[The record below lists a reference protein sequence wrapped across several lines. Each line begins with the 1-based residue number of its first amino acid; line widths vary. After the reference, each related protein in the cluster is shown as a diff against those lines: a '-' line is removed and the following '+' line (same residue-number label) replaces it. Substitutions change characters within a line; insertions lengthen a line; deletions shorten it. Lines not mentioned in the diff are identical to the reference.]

1 MKIRMCGWCVWI
13 AAALLPWPAFAQVA
27 DTLLVNG
34 KIITQ
39 DARGSIRQALAVRDG
54 RIAAVGS
61 SAEIRKLAGR
71 GTRVID
77 LAGRTVIPGMID
89 SHLHGIRAGQTFG
102 TEVNWIGAGSIDE
115 ALARIRGAARS
126 KPAGQWIIVA
136 GGWTEQQFRE
146 KRRPTQA
153 ELMAAAPNHPV
164 YIQLFYQWILLN
176 PQGLKA
182 LNIASDA
189 DLTLGAK
196 LERDAAGNPTG
207 GIVGGAFAIS
217 AVFDRLPQPTLEQ
230 QADGSRKFFRELN
243 RLGLTG
249 FADPGG
255 RNVYAKDYQAL
266 HRVWQEKKL
275 TVRIAYSLFSQNAGR
290 ELEEMQSLT
299 QMLPMG
305 MGDDMLRFIGIGEA
319 VTLGMYNNDKPTE
332 KDKEEFYRAAKWAA
346 EKRMSLQIHWENDR
360 SVGEALSVFE
370 LLNREIPITGLR
382 WFIAHLNNASE
393 PTLRRMKDLGIGWAV
408 QNATYYSADRYLK
421 SEGPEGLRRTP
432 PLKTGLALGVNMG
445 MGTDAHRVA
454 SYNPMVALR
463 WLVDGESVWGMPTRG
478 PEQLLSR
485 EEALRLYTL
494 GSAWFVQDD
503 ARRGSLVPGKFADL
517 AVLSRD
523 YLTVPVEQ
531 ISELESVL
539 TMVGGRVVYAGP
551 RFTKFED

>member
-1 MKIRMCGWCVWI
+1 MKPRRTGWI
-13 AAALLPWPAFAQVA
+13 TASLLALPCMVFAQGA
-27 DTLLVNG
+27 DTLLING
-34 KIITQ
+34 KIVTQ
-39 DARGSIRQALAVRDG
+39 DSKNSVRQALAVRDG
-54 RIAAVGS
+54 KVAAVGS
-61 SAEIRKLAGR
+61 SQEIRKLAGR

-77 LAGRTVIPGMID
+77 LGGRTVIPGMID

-102 TEVNWIGAGSIDE
+102 TEVNWIGATSIDE

-126 KPAGQWIIVA
+126 KAPGEWIIVA

-153 ELMAAAPNHPV
+153 ELIAAAPNNPA
-164 YIQLFYQWILLN
+164 YIQLFYQWALLN
-176 PQGLKA
+176 PLGLKA
-182 LNIASDA
+182 LNISSDA

-196 LERDAAGNPTG
+196 LERDATGNLTG
-207 GIVGGAFAIS
+207 GIVGSAFAIS

-255 RNVYAKDYQAL
+255 RNLYAKDYQAL
-266 HRVWQEKKL
+266 YRVWQEKKL
-275 TVRIAYSLFSQNAGR
+275 TVRIAYSIFSQNAGR

-299 QMLPMG
+299 QLLPMG

-332 KDKEEFYRAAKWAA
+332 KDREEFYRAAKWAA
-346 EKRMSLQIHWENDR
+346 ERKYSLQIHWENDA
-360 SVGEALSVFE
+360 SVGQALSVFE
-370 LLNREIPITGLR
+370 RLNKEIPITGLR

-408 QNATYYSADRYLK
+408 QDATYYSADRYLK
-421 SEGPEGLRRTP
+421 AEGIEGLRRTP
-432 PLKTGLALGVNMG
+432 PIKTGLKVGVNIG

-454 SYNPMVALR
+454 SYNPMVGLR
-463 WLVDGESVWGMPTRG
+463 WLIDGKSVWGMATRG

-503 ARRGSLVPGKFADL
+503 ARRGSLAPGKLADL

-523 YLTVPVEQ
+523 YLTVPVDQ

-539 TMVGGRVVYAGP
+539 TMVGGKVVFASG
-551 RFTKFED
+551 RFAKLEN

>member
-1 MKIRMCGWCVWI
+1 MKHLLIRWI
-13 AAALLPWPAFAQVA
+13 AATLLALPCLAAAQRA

-34 KIITQ
+34 KVVTL
-39 DARGSIRQALAVRDG
+39 DARNSVRQALAVRDG
-54 RIAAVGS
+54 RIAATGS
-61 SAEIRKLAGR
+61 NEEIRKLAGR

-77 LAGRTVIPGMID
+77 LGGRTVIPGMID

-102 TEVNWIGAGSIDE
+102 TEVNWIGAASIDE

-126 KPAGQWIIVA
+126 KPAGQWIVVA
-136 GGWTEQQFRE
+136 GGWTEQQFKE

-153 ELMAAAPNHPV
+153 ELIAAAPNHPV
-164 YIQLFYQWILLN
+164 YIQLFYQWVLLN
-176 PQGLKA
+176 PPGLKA
-182 LNIASDA
+182 LNISSDA

-196 LERDAAGNPTG
+196 LERDAAGNLTG

-217 AVFDRLPQPTLEQ
+217 AVFDRLPQPTLDQ
-230 QADGSRKFFRELN
+230 QAEGSRKFFRELN

-249 FADPGG
+249 FADAGG
-255 RNVYAKDYQAL
+255 RNLYAKDYQAVF
-266 HRVWQEKKL
+266 RVWQDKKL
-275 TVRIAYSLFSQNAGR
+275 TVRIAYSFFPQKAGT
-290 ELEEMQSLT
+290 ELEEFQALT
-299 QMLPMG
+299 QLMPMG
-305 MGDDMLRFIGIGEA
+305 LGDDLLRFNGIGEL
-319 VTLGMYNNDKPTE
+319 VTLGMYNNDKPTD

-346 EKRMSLQIHWENDR
+346 ERRMALQIHWENDS

-370 LLNREIPITGLR
+370 RLNKEVPITALR
-382 WFIAHLNNASE
+382 WFIAHLNNVTE
-393 PTLRRMKDLGIGWAV
+393 KNLQRMKDLGIGWAM
-408 QNATYYSADRYLK
+408 QDATYYSADRYLK
-421 SEGPEGLRRTP
+421 AEGAEGLRRTP
-432 PLKTGLALGVNMG
+432 PIKTGMKMGVNIG

-463 WLVDGESVWGMPTRG
+463 WLIDGKSVAGMATRG

-494 GSAWFVQDD
+494 GSAWFVQDE

-539 TMVGGRVVYAGP
+539 TMVGGKVVYAGP
-551 RFTKFED
+551 RFSKFEN

>member
-1 MKIRMCGWCVWI
+1 MKQGLSDWI
-13 AAALLPWPAFAQVA
+13 AASLLVLPCLVFAQGA
-27 DTLLVNG
+27 DTLLTNG
-34 KIITQ
+34 KILTQ
-39 DARGSIRQALAVRDG
+39 DANNSVRQALAVRDG
-54 RIAAVGS
+54 KIVATGTTAQISR
-61 SAEIRKLAGR
+61 LAGR

-77 LAGRTVIPGMID
+77 LGGRTVIPGMID

-102 TEVNWIGAGSIDE
+102 TEVNWIGAASIDE
-115 ALARIRGAARS
+115 ALARLRGAARS

-136 GGWTEQQFRE
+136 GGWTEQQFGE

-153 ELMAAAPNHPV
+153 ELIAAAPNNPV
-164 YIQLFYQWILLN
+164 YIQLFYQWALLN
-176 PQGLKA
+176 PLALKA
-182 LNIASDA
+182 LNISSDA

-196 LERDAAGNPTG
+196 LERDTSGNPSG
-207 GIVGGAFAIS
+207 GIVGSAFAIS

-230 QADGSRKFFRELN
+230 QAEGSAKFFRELN

-266 HRVWQEKKL
+266 FRVWQEKKL
-275 TVRIAYSLFSQNAGR
+275 SVRIAYSIFSQNAGR
-290 ELEEMQSLT
+290 ELEEFQALT
-299 QMLPMG
+299 QLLPMG

-332 KDKEEFYRAAKWAA
+332 KDREEFYRAAKWAA
-346 EKRMSLQIHWENDR
+346 EKRLSLQIHWENDR

-370 LLNREIPITGLR
+370 RLNKEIPITGLR

-393 PTLRRMKDLGIGWAV
+393 ANLRRMKDLGIGWAV
-408 QNATYYSADRYLK
+408 QNSTYYSAERYLK
-421 SEGPEGLRRTP
+421 TEGAEGLRRTP
-432 PLKTGLALGVNMG
+432 PVKTGMNVGVNIG

-463 WLVDGESVWGMPTRG
+463 WLVDGKSVSGMATRG
-478 PEQLLSR
+478 AEQLLSR

-503 ARRGSLVPGKFADL
+503 TRRGSLAPGKLADL

-539 TMVGGRVVYAGP
+539 TMVGGKVVYANQ
-551 RFTKFED
+551 RFAKFEN

>member
-1 MKIRMCGWCVWI
+1 MRFKNSAGSML
-13 AAALLPWPAFAQVA
+13 ALTLMLPALVLAQA
-27 DTLLVNG
+27 DVILQNG
-34 KIITQ
+34 KIVTLDQ
-39 DARGSIRQALAVRDG
+39 KNSIRQAMAVRDG
-54 RIAAVGS
+54 KIAAVGS
-61 SAEIRKLAGR
+61 NEEVKKLAGR

-77 LAGRTVIPGMID
+77 LGGRTVIPGMID

-102 TEVNWIGAGSIDE
+102 TEVNWIGATSIE
-115 ALARIRGAARS
+115 EGLARIRGAARS
-126 KPAGQWIIVA
+126 KRAGEWIIVA
-136 GGWTEQQFRE
+136 GGWTEQQFKE

-153 ELMAAAPNHPV
+153 ELIAAAPENPV
-164 YIQLFYQWILLN
+164 YIQLFYQWVLLN
-176 PQGLKA
+176 PLGLKA
-182 LNIASDA
+182 LNITNDA
-189 DLTLGAK
+189 DLTLGGK
-196 LERDAAGNPTG
+196 LERDAAGNLSG
-207 GIVGGAFAIS
+207 GIVGSAFAIS

-230 QADGSRKFFRELN
+230 QAEGSRKFFRELN

-266 HRVWQEKKL
+266 YRVWQEKKL
-275 TVRIAYSLFSQNAGR
+275 TVRIAYSIFSQNAGK

-299 QMLPMG
+299 QLLPMG

-319 VTLGMYNNDKPTE
+319 VTLGMYNNDKPTD

-370 LLNREIPITGLR
+370 RLNKEVPITNLR

-421 SEGPEGLRRTP
+421 AEGPAGLARTP
-432 PLKTGLALGVNMG
+432 PIKTGLNVGVNIG

-463 WLVDGESVWGMPTRG
+463 WLIDGKSVWGMPTRNA
-478 PEQLLSR
+478 EQLLSR

-494 GSAWFVQDD
+494 GSAWIVQDD

-517 AVLSRD
+517 AVLSKD
-523 YLTVPVEQ
+523 YLTVPVDQ
-531 ISELESVL
+531 ISELESIL
-539 TMVGGRVVYAGP
+539 TMVSGRVVFGSG
-551 RFTKFED
+551 RFSKFEN

>member
-1 MKIRMCGWCVWI
+1 MKSKLSVWI
-13 AAALLPWPAFAQVA
+13 AASLLALASLAFAQGA
-27 DTLLVNG
+27 DSLLING
-34 KIITQ
+34 KILTQ
-39 DARGSIRQALAVRDG
+39 DAKNSVRQALAVRDG
-54 RIAAVGS
+54 KIAATGS
-61 SAEIRKLAGR
+61 NAEIGKLAGR

-77 LAGRTVIPGMID
+77 LGGRTVIPGMID

-102 TEVNWIGAGSIDE
+102 TEVNWIGAASIDE

-136 GGWTEQQFRE
+136 GGWTEQQFAE

-153 ELMAAAPNHPV
+153 ELIAAAPSNPV
-164 YIQLFYQWILLN
+164 YIQLFYQWALLN
-176 PQGLKA
+176 PLGLKA
-182 LNIASDA
+182 LNISSDA

-196 LERDAAGNPTG
+196 LERDTSGNLSG
-207 GIVGGAFAIS
+207 GIVGSAFAIS
-217 AVFDRLPQPTLEQ
+217 ALFDRLPQPTLEQ
-230 QADGSRKFFRELN
+230 QAEGSAKFFRDLN

-266 HRVWQEKKL
+266 YRLWQEKKL
-275 TVRIAYSLFSQNAGR
+275 TVRIAYSIFSQNAGR
-290 ELEEMQSLT
+290 ELEEIQALT
-299 QMLPMG
+299 QLLPMG

-319 VTLGMYNNDKPTE
+319 VTVGMYNNDKPTE
-332 KDKEEFYRAAKWAA
+332 KDREEFYRAAKWAA

-370 LLNREIPITGLR
+370 RLNKEIPITGLR

-408 QNATYYSADRYLK
+408 QNATYYSAERYLK
-421 SEGPEGLRRTP
+421 AEGAAGLGRTP
-432 PLKTGLALGVNMG
+432 PIKTGLKMGVNIG

-463 WLVDGESVWGMPTRG
+463 WLVDGKSVWGMPTRG
-478 PEQLLSR
+478 AEQLLSR

-503 ARRGSLVPGKFADL
+503 ARRGSLVPGKLADL

-523 YLTVPVEQ
+523 YMTVPVDQ

-539 TMVGGRVVYAGP
+539 TMVGGKVVYANQ
-551 RFTKFED
+551 RFAKFEN

>member
-1 MKIRMCGWCVWI
+1 MKSKLSVWI
-13 AAALLPWPAFAQVA
+13 AASLLALTSLAFAQGA
-27 DTLLVNG
+27 DSLLING
-34 KIITQ
+34 KILTQ
-39 DARGSIRQALAVRDG
+39 DAKNSVRQALAVRDG
-54 RIAAVGS
+54 KIAATGS
-61 SAEIRKLAGR
+61 NAEIGKLAGR

-77 LAGRTVIPGMID
+77 LGGRTVIPGMID

-102 TEVNWIGAGSIDE
+102 TEVNWIGAASIDE
-115 ALARIRGAARS
+115 ALARIRGGARS

-136 GGWTEQQFRE
+136 GGWTEQQFAE

-153 ELMAAAPNHPV
+153 ELIAAAPSNPV
-164 YIQLFYQWILLN
+164 YIQLFYQWALLN
-176 PQGLKA
+176 PLGLKA
-182 LNIASDA
+182 LNISSDA

-196 LERDAAGNPTG
+196 LERDTSGNLSG
-207 GIVGGAFAIS
+207 GIVGSAFAIS
-217 AVFDRLPQPTLEQ
+217 ALFDRLPQPTLEQ
-230 QADGSRKFFRELN
+230 QAEGSAKFFRDLN

-266 HRVWQEKKL
+266 YRLWQEKKL
-275 TVRIAYSLFSQNAGR
+275 TVRIAYSIFSQNAGR
-290 ELEEMQSLT
+290 ELEEIQALT
-299 QMLPMG
+299 QLLPMG

-319 VTLGMYNNDKPTE
+319 VTVGMYNNDKPTE
-332 KDKEEFYRAAKWAA
+332 KDREEFYRAAKWAA
-346 EKRMSLQIHWENDR
+346 EKRLSLQIHWENDR

-370 LLNREIPITGLR
+370 RLNKEIPITGLR

-408 QNATYYSADRYLK
+408 QNATYYSAERYLK
-421 SEGPEGLRRTP
+421 AEGAAGLGRTP
-432 PLKTGLALGVNMG
+432 PIKTGLKMGVNIG

-463 WLVDGESVWGMPTRG
+463 WLVDGKSVWGMPTRG
-478 PEQLLSR
+478 AEQLLSR

-503 ARRGSLVPGKFADL
+503 ARRGSLVPGKLADL

-523 YLTVPVEQ
+523 YMTVPVDQ

-539 TMVGGRVVYAGP
+539 TMVGGKVVYANQ
-551 RFTKFED
+551 RFAKFEN

>member
-1 MKIRMCGWCVWI
+1 MKSKLSVWI
-13 AAALLPWPAFAQVA
+13 AASLLALTSLAFAQGA
-27 DTLLVNG
+27 DSLLING
-34 KIITQ
+34 KILTQ
-39 DARGSIRQALAVRDG
+39 DAKNSVRQALAVRDG
-54 RIAAVGS
+54 KIAATGS
-61 SAEIRKLAGR
+61 NAEIGKLAGR

-77 LAGRTVIPGMID
+77 LGGRTVIPGMID

-102 TEVNWIGAGSIDE
+102 TEVNWIGAASIDE

-126 KPAGQWIIVA
+126 TPAGQWIIVA
-136 GGWTEQQFRE
+136 GGWTEQQFAE

-153 ELMAAAPNHPV
+153 ELIAAAPSNPV
-164 YIQLFYQWILLN
+164 YIQLFYQWALLN
-176 PQGLKA
+176 PLGLKA
-182 LNIASDA
+182 LNISSDA

-196 LERDAAGNPTG
+196 LERDTSGNLSG
-207 GIVGGAFAIS
+207 GIVGSAFAIS
-217 AVFDRLPQPTLEQ
+217 ALFDRLPQPTLEQ
-230 QADGSRKFFRELN
+230 QAEGSAKFFRDLN

-266 HRVWQEKKL
+266 YRLWQEKKL
-275 TVRIAYSLFSQNAGR
+275 TVRIAYSIFSQNAGR
-290 ELEEMQSLT
+290 ELEEIQALT
-299 QMLPMG
+299 QLLPMG

-319 VTLGMYNNDKPTE
+319 VTVGMYNNDKPTE
-332 KDKEEFYRAAKWAA
+332 KDREEFYRAAKWAA
-346 EKRMSLQIHWENDR
+346 EKRLSLQIHWENDR

-370 LLNREIPITGLR
+370 RLNKEIPITGLR

-408 QNATYYSADRYLK
+408 QNATYYSAERYLK
-421 SEGPEGLRRTP
+421 AEGAAGLGRTP
-432 PLKTGLALGVNMG
+432 PIKTGLKMGVNIG

-463 WLVDGESVWGMPTRG
+463 WLVDGKSVWGMPTRG
-478 PEQLLSR
+478 AEQLLSR

-503 ARRGSLVPGKFADL
+503 ARRGSLVPGKLADL

-523 YLTVPVEQ
+523 YMTVPVDQ

-539 TMVGGRVVYAGP
+539 TMVGGKVVYANQ
-551 RFTKFED
+551 RFAKFEN

>member
-1 MKIRMCGWCVWI
+1 MKSKLSVWI
-13 AAALLPWPAFAQVA
+13 AASLLALTSLAFAQGA
-27 DTLLVNG
+27 DSLLING
-34 KIITQ
+34 KILTQ
-39 DARGSIRQALAVRDG
+39 DAKNSVRQALAVRDG
-54 RIAAVGS
+54 KIAATGS
-61 SAEIRKLAGR
+61 NAEIGKLAGR

-77 LAGRTVIPGMID
+77 LGGRTVIPGMID

-102 TEVNWIGAGSIDE
+102 TEVNWIGAASIDE

-136 GGWTEQQFRE
+136 GGWTEQQFAE

-153 ELMAAAPNHPV
+153 ELIAAAPSNPV
-164 YIQLFYQWILLN
+164 YIQLFYQWALLN
-176 PQGLKA
+176 PLGLKA
-182 LNIASDA
+182 LNISSDA

-196 LERDAAGNPTG
+196 LERDTSGNLSG
-207 GIVGGAFAIS
+207 GIVGSAFAIS
-217 AVFDRLPQPTLEQ
+217 ALFDRLPQPTLEQ
-230 QADGSRKFFRELN
+230 QAEGSAKFFRDLN

-266 HRVWQEKKL
+266 YRLWQEKKL
-275 TVRIAYSLFSQNAGR
+275 TVRIAYSIFSQNAGR
-290 ELEEMQSLT
+290 ELEEIQALT
-299 QMLPMG
+299 QLLPMG

-319 VTLGMYNNDKPTE
+319 VTVGMYNNDKPTE
-332 KDKEEFYRAAKWAA
+332 KDREEFYRAAKWAA
-346 EKRMSLQIHWENDR
+346 EKRLSLQIHWENDR

-370 LLNREIPITGLR
+370 RLNKEIPITGLR

-408 QNATYYSADRYLK
+408 QNATYYSAERYLK
-421 SEGPEGLRRTP
+421 AEGAAGLGRTP
-432 PLKTGLALGVNMG
+432 PIKTGLKMGVNIG

-463 WLVDGESVWGMPTRG
+463 WLVDGKSVWGMPTRG
-478 PEQLLSR
+478 AEQLLSR

-503 ARRGSLVPGKFADL
+503 ARRGSLVPGKLADL

-523 YLTVPVEQ
+523 YMTVPVDQ

-539 TMVGGRVVYAGP
+539 TMVGGKVVYANQ
-551 RFTKFED
+551 RFAKFEN